1 MKRPPI
7 RILELSGSP
16 ESIGHEHG
24 KTFADEIRAYTKD
37 RIKLVSSGLWSGGSI
52 SETEVIEI
60 AESMLPAHQNFD
72 EDLHAEMLA
81 LASAAG
87 ISPAEAVIVGG
98 FTDFVD
104 AVRAVI
110 GAETPGELQ
119 EDDCTSMIIPDSRA
133 HGSGF
138 LAQTWDM
145 HDTATDH
152 VLLLKIIPTDQP
164 ASLIFTTT
172 GCLGQLGMNDAGV
185 AVGINNLNLSLI
197 HI

>member
-7 RILELSGSP
+7 RTLELSGTP

-24 KTFADEIRAYTKD
+24 KTFGDEIRAYTKD
-37 RIKLVSSGLWSGGSI
+37 RIELVSSGLWSGGSI

-133 HGSGF
+133 DG
-138 LAQTWDM
+138 
-145 HDTATDH
+145 
-152 VLLLKIIPTDQP
+152 
-164 ASLIFTTT
+164 
-172 GCLGQLGMNDAGV
+172 
-185 AVGINNLNLSLI
+185 
-197 HI
+197 